1 MLLLALTDGEA
12 SQQKPGK
19 KVLPS
24 CSITMW
30 LVKQLSPS
38 QVIGI
43 WMAYYSYMRFLAV
56 SQLKLLPYQ
65 WPEKKIN
72 QIEG

>member
-1 MLLLALTDGEA
+1 
-12 SQQKPGK
+12 
-19 KVLPS
+19 
-24 CSITMW
+24 
-30 LVKQLSPS
+30 
-38 QVIGI
+38 
-43 WMAYYSYMRFLAV
+43 MAYYSYMRFLAV